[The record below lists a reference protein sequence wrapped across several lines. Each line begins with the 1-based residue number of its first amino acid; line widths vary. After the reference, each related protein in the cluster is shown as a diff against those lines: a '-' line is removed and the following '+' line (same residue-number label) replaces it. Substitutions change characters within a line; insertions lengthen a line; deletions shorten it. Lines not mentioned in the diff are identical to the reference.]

1 MSERDGFGER
11 AARGTTADD
20 PMDLAF
26 PHAARLEFDEILE
39 RLVASAREVQ
49 ATQGRL
55 RGLLRAYLA
64 IARADDLDD
73 VLRHIVEA
81 AKVLVQARY
90 AALGVVSHGG
100 LVRFIHSGMDE
111 ETGRRIGHLP
121 EGKGMLG
128 LLVEDP
134 HPVRL
139 RDICDHA
146 ASVGFPAGH
155 PRMTSFLGVPVRVG
169 DRVFGNLY
177 LTDKQGGAAFTADD
191 EELVLALAAAAGVS
205 IENAT
210 LLAQGRRRQAW
221 QSAMVE
227 ATNALLADADP
238 DVALL
243 QFVTSALETL
253 GGAGAAAAVP
263 TDDEATLR
271 VAVGVG
277 MYGRYT
283 GTVVRLE
290 DSIVGDAVDRA
301 APVAGDRSR
310 LPRGW
315 PARQDTT
322 IGACLAAPML
332 AERRLA
338 GVLLVSRRPDDG
350 PFDDLDHDIL
360 SGAAGQAGLALR
372 LAEARHDSELVR
384 MLEDREHI
392 AAALRDRVIQRLFR
406 HGLALQGAA
415 GRAASV
421 EVRHR
426 LQEQIDEV
434 DAIIRDIRDT
444 VLSLERG

>member
-1 MSERDGFGER
+1 MSD
-11 AARGTTADD
+11 TDD
-20 PMDLAF
+20 LSF

-73 VLRHIVEA
+73 VLRHVVDA
-81 AKVLVQARY
+81 AKVLVRARY

-100 LVRFIHSGMDE
+100 LVRFIHSGIDE
-111 ETGRRIGHLP
+111 DTARRIGHLP
-121 EGKGMLG
+121 QGKGMLG
-128 LLVEDP
+128 LLVDDP
-134 HPVRL
+134 RPVRL
-139 RDICDHA
+139 RDICGHP

-243 QFVTSALETL
+243 QFVTSAQETL
-253 GGAGAAAAVP
+253 GGTGAAAAVP
-263 TDDEATLR
+263 ADDDTTLR

-283 GTVVRLE
+283 GTVIRLE
-290 DSIVGDAVDRA
+290 DSIVGDAVQLT

-310 LPRGW
+310 LPQGW
-315 PARQDTT
+315 PARRDTA

-332 AERRLA
+332 ADRRLV
-338 GVLLVSRRPDDG
+338 GVLLVSRSPDDG
-350 PFDDLDHDIL
+350 AFDELDHDIL
-360 SGAAGQAGLALR
+360 AGAAGQAGLALR
-372 LAEARHDSELVR
+372 LAEARHDSERLR
-384 MLEDREHI
+384 MLEDREHL
-392 AAALRDRVIQRLFR
+392 AADLRDRVIQRLFR
-406 HGLALQGAA
+406 HGLALQCAA
-415 GRAASV
+415 ARVGTGEPRQ
-421 EVRHR
+421 R
-426 LQEQIDEV
+426 LQDQIDEV